1 MNNFQKNTA
10 KPPEGKADCREET
23 PKTEVEMVKTR
34 VEMVD
39 RRVEMDKTR
48 VEIVDRRVEMHKTRV
63 EMDDRTHFVHDRPQF
78 VDDRPEFAPDRS
90 ILSIIVLSLTSIVPN
105 GKRDC
110 NRNEINRPPATY
122 RQGSTCINNN

>member
-23 PKTEVEMVKTR
+23 PKTEVEMV
-34 VEMVD
+34 
-39 RRVEMDKTR
+39 KTR